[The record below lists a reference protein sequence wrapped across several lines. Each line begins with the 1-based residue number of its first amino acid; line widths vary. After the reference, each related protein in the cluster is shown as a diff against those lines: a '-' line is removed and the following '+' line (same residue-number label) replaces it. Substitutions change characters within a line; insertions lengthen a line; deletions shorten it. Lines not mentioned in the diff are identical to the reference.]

1 MCAFAFDGS
10 SSWADKVQD
19 TTAVIPSSTRRSTTE
34 SANLLWSRIAYQFD
48 RVSESLDLLQVDTP
62 SPRNPPH
69 FVWPDGKSVSEPYEC
84 ELEGKQLLAF
94 SPDGLNAYLT
104 SSESALLIAFK
115 CDRTVNELREYS
127 RVQLGFTKAGASAV
141 ASGGVWVFVAC
152 EPENRVLVLRL
163 CHDWYQDRTR
173 LLLMRV
179 VHEAGGPNA
188 LAASRDGRHVAVA
201 FRNERFV
208 RIYHCRMNG
217 RLELCAQHY
226 LSRDIKELRF
236 SEKPQA
242 LIVCDGVGSQMISL
256 ESIF

>member
-1 MCAFAFDGS
+1 ME
-10 SSWADKVQD
+10 D
-19 TTAVIPSSTRRSTTE
+19 TTAVSPSISRRST
-34 SANLLWSRIAYQFD
+34 SDGGDLLWSRIAYQFD
-48 RVSESLDLLQVDTP
+48 SVSESLELLQVDTP
-62 SPRNPPH
+62 SSRKPSH
-69 FVWPDGKSVSEPYEC
+69 FLWPDGKPISEPYGF
-84 ELEGKQLLAF
+84 ELEGEQLLAF

-104 SSESALLIAFK
+104 SSESAFLIAFR
-115 CDRTVNELREYS
+115 CDRNVGELREYS

-226 LSRDIKELRF
+226 LSSDIKELRF

-242 LIVCDGVGSQMISL
+242 LVVCDGVGSQVISL